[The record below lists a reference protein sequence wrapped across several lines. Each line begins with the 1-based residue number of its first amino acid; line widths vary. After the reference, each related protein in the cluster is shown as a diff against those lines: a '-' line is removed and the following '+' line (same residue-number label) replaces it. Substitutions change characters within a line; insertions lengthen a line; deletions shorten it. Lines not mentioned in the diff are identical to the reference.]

1 MSAVKTVHD
10 LETDAKGLAQSIKS
24 VYDKGSSA
32 TVEELEQAQADT
44 TRLDE
49 LADRL
54 EKITGKDARERATKA
69 LGRLAG
75 VGSIL
80 AGMRPDFTPAAGGD
94 GDTLTGGNGE
104 EAHGFTASRKS
115 YGEMFTGDE
124 RVQSYLKA
132 LMPSGRVPERT
143 PINTPTVLLGSILKA
158 LVRSGDTAAGGALVY
173 ADQRR
178 DLVIPYLYPA
188 LRVRDV
194 MTVLPTNS
202 DRIEYARVTSDSVN
216 AAAEVAEATSVST
229 GLKPEST
236 LVTEPVEDTV
246 KTIAHW
252 LPATKQVL
260 QDAPQMRSI
269 IDAFLRG
276 GVEDRLARQVLNGDG
291 LSGRIKGVNRRADE
305 GVQEQAFSTSV
316 LRTLRLAIGKVR
328 ALGLEPNGIIMNP
341 ADWMEVELATDDS
354 GRYYFGGPVSA
365 AAPRVWGQRVVET
378 AAQPEGQAVVGDL
391 TTAVIWDREQATI
404 TMTNSHEDYFVRNLV
419 AILCELRAGFGLLR
433 PEALVIADLV
443 SGS

>member
-1 MSAVKTVHD
+1 MSAVKTVLD
-10 LETDAKGLAQSIKS
+10 LETDAKGLASSIKA

-69 LGRLAG
+69 LGRLSG

-94 GDTLTGGNGE
+94 GDTLAGGNGDDPL
-104 EAHGFTASRKS
+104 GFTAARKS

-124 RVQSYLKA
+124 RVQSYLKS

-158 LVRSGDTAAGGALVY
+158 LVRSGAEAAGGALVY

-178 DLVIPYLYPA
+178 DLVIPYLYPV

-236 LVTEPVEDTV
+236 LVTEAVEDTV

-260 QDAPQMRSI
+260 QDAPQMRAV

-291 LSGRIKGVNRRADE
+291 LSGRIKGLNNRVDE

-328 ALGLEPNGIIMNP
+328 GLGLEPNGIIMHP
-341 ADWMEVELATDDS
+341 SDWMEVELATDDS
-354 GRYYFGGPVSA
+354 GRFYFGGPVTQ
-365 AAPRVWGQRVVET
+365 AAPRVWGQRVIET

-391 TTAVIWDREQATI
+391 STAVIWDREQAVI
-404 TMTNSHEDYFVRNLV
+404 SMTNSHEDYFIRNLV

-433 PEALVIADLV
+433 PEALVIADLLA
-443 SGS
+443 GS